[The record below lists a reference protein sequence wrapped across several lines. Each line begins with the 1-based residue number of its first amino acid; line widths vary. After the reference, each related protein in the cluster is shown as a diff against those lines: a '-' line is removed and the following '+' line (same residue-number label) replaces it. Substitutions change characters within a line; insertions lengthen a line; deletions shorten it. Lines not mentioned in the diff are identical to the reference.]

1 MGRDGKFQPFEI
13 FIWIQQNRRFQPEE
27 VNLAADSH
35 LLGKGSSN
43 PRVQIAYYTYFPL
56 LFLQT
61 TASTLNIEV
70 FQFTLL
76 IKLRNT
82 YMLSDTLLAF
92 WVPLT
97 CFFTPLDCFSH
108 ANTHLRDEASE
119 VTLLLNEA
127 NEAYSMRMLFFSA
140 IAASSNE

>member
-27 VNLAADSH
+27 VNLAADFH

-76 IKLRNT
+76 IKLKNI

-92 WVPLT
+92 WMPLT
-97 CFFTPLDCFSH
+97 WFFTPLDCFSH
-108 ANTHLRDEASE
+108 ANTHS
-119 VTLLLNEA
+119 
-127 NEAYSMRMLFFSA
+127 
-140 IAASSNE
+140 